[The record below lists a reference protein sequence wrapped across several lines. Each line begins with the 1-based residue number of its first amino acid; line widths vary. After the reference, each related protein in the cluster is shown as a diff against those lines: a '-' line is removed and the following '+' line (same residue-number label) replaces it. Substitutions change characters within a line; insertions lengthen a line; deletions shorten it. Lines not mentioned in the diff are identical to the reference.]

1 MFTNAYV
8 ETNYSEMEKD
18 EVIGRVM
25 FQDVKKFVE
34 GMKTVMMDDT
44 ANFPVKW
51 IVRRT
56 ML

>member
-25 FQDVKKFVE
+25 FRDVKKFVE
-34 GMKTVMMDDT
+34 GKKTVMMDDT

-51 IVRRT
+51 IGRRT
-56 ML
+56 T